1 VLLRIVFGVFLI
13 AHGLIHVLWFVP
25 TPDDPKWP
33 FTIARSPLLP
43 WLSAK
48 WLRVKAIALVALIIG
63 GYMLAALGVFGVPGL
78 SQIWGT
84 AAIVASAL
92 SIVATAIFWNRQLI
106 WGPLIDIA
114 IIAAVVVGWPIAS

>member
-1 VLLRIVFGVFLI
+1 VLLRIVFGVFMS
-13 AHGLIHVLWFVP
+13 AHGLIHLLWFVP

-33 FTIARSPLLP
+33 FTIEKSPLLP
-43 WLSAK
+43 WLSSK

-63 GYMLAALGVFGVPGL
+63 GYVVAALGLFGVPGL

-106 WGPLIDIA
+106 FGPIIDIA
-114 IIAAVVVGWPIAS
+114 IIAAVLLKWPVS